1 MLYNPDRMIGKKFGK
16 WTIIKFIDIHRKLQ
30 RFECVC
36 ACGTKGIHCA
46 ADLRSGKSTQCTT
59 CHNREN
65 AVLNIKHGM
74 HAEKIY
80 KVWSSMLH
88 RCRNTND
95 KGYKYYG
102 GRGISVCERW
112 YDFKNFFEDM
122 GLPPEGLT
130 IDRIDNNGNYEKENC
145 RWVTHKENCN
155 NRY

>member
-1 MLYNPDRMIGKKFGK
+1 
-16 WTIIKFIDIHRKLQ
+16 
-30 RFECVC
+30 
-36 ACGTKGIHCA
+36 
-46 ADLRSGKSTQCTT
+46 
-59 CHNREN
+59 
-65 AVLNIKHGM
+65 
-74 HAEKIY
+74 
-80 KVWSSMLH
+80 MLH